1 MSAETSLLT
10 FGIGP
15 VHTFIA
21 QARRIAD
28 VWAGSY
34 MLSHLV
40 RQAMGVVHRAPD
52 LRAQLIFPFVEKG
65 NDAIPE
71 GVPNRF
77 VCRVPRGEE
86 DAFAQRMKASV
97 EGVWNRAVKDA
108 VKVLHEC
115 GIEPSESSLQQAGQL
130 LQIAWS
136 WVPEDNDYAEAAEAG
151 ARLYTAMRLFRSFP
165 QVGESGEKCAICG
178 ERNALPDGT
187 RWKVESVWLAAEKK
201 AQERE
206 KGLGRFFRFS
216 QTRFCLVC
224 ATKRLFTC
232 IEERRRS
239 RFLALDEFQPDENEP
254 YIAMVKLDGDRMGS
268 LLALGEDAMVN
279 GDLERFHR
287 EVSEALTA
295 FAHKLRSKHSPDL
308 DLTVL
313 GGYKPAG
320 KQPPQLLYAGGD
332 DVLFVCDPRDALP
345 LARALRDHY
354 HASFDRARQCLLQE
368 KHQERLTMSGAI
380 YFAHSGHPAG
390 LLLRDLEELLK
401 KGAKEKGG
409 RDALAIRLEKRG
421 GAPVDVV
428 FPWRKKEGEELAWP
442 DAVHDLVE
450 LLRQG
455 TLSSSQTVSLRLEER
470 TLLEVFAKDEER
482 WKEWLTER
490 LTRNLGTATQ
500 AQALGERLAPFFV
513 HHRTSALRIARFLGV
528 EAERGGDRT

>member
-1 MSAETSLLT
+1 MSSAKSLLT

-40 RQAMGVVHRAPD
+40 RQAMGVVHREPD
-52 LRAQLIFPFVEKG
+52 PRAQLIFPFVEKG
-65 NDAIPE
+65 SDAIPD

-77 VCRVPRGEE
+77 VCRVPGGQEE
-86 DAFAQRMKASV
+86 DFAQRMKAKV
-97 EGVWNRAVKDA
+97 EEVWKMAVIDA
-108 VKVLHEC
+108 VRVLREC
-115 GIEPSESSLQQAGQL
+115 GIDPSEGSLHQAEQL

-136 WVPEDNDYAEAAEAG
+136 WVPEDNGYAEAAHVG
-151 ARLYTAMRLFRSFP
+151 ADRYAAMRLFRPFP

-178 ERNALPDGT
+178 ERNALPDGS
-187 RWKVESVWLAAEKK
+187 RWKVDQAWREAEAK
-201 AQERE
+201 AEARE
-206 KGLGRFFRFS
+206 KGLGRFLRFG

-224 ATKRLFTC
+224 ATKRLFTYL
-232 IEERRRS
+232 EERRRS
-239 RFLALDEFQPDENEP
+239 RFLALDEFQPDQNEP

-268 LLALGEDAMVN
+268 LLALGPDSMVDR
-279 GDLERFHR
+279 DLERFHC
-287 EVSEALTA
+287 EVSLGLTN
-295 FAHKLRSKHSPDL
+295 FAHTLRSAGSPDL
-308 DLTVL
+308 NLSVL
-313 GGYKPAG
+313 GDYTPAG

-354 HASFDRARQCLLQE
+354 HQSFAIARQCLVHSE
-368 KHQERLTMSGAI
+368 DQERLTMSGAI
-380 YFAHSGHPAG
+380 YLAHSGHPAG

-421 GAPVDVV
+421 GAPVDVI
-428 FPWRKKEGEELAWP
+428 FPWGEKDGVAWP
-442 DAVHDLVE
+442 DAMKELVD

-455 TLSSSQTVSLRLEER
+455 TLSSSQTFSLRLEER
-470 TLLEVFAKDEER
+470 TLLEVFAQDEER
-482 WKEWLTER
+482 WQEWLAER
-490 LTRNLGTATQ
+490 LTRNLGTA
-500 AQALGERLAPFFV
+500 AQAKALAERLAPFFV
-513 HHRTSALRIARFLGV
+513 HRRTGALRISRFLGV
-528 EAERGGDRT
+528 EAERGGGDRR